1 MAKQGIFFEKP
12 LPSLESFDKEVKKQ
26 LSLRERLFSH
36 DSELTELEPNF
47 KAQFLHGNNGWVKL
61 TSGIQIGD
69 DKGKAADRNILQ
81 GGVLY
86 KDGEEY
92 KLRKGLSVEN
102 YLSEENSGAY
112 NLAQGLSGTANGKVA
127 EGYVPMPGIISF
139 DVKNRGN
146 SGFTREASFKVK
158 CFSLEQLSILEKL
171 YLRPGY
177 KCLVEWG
184 HAVYATDNI
193 EEKGDDKDQPYI
205 NPTTILEGNDG
216 TALKTIDL
224 SKTENC
230 KEEKIKEA
238 GTKIISESQ
247 HNYDFFIGLIKNY
260 NWTYD
265 QGGYIL
271 DIQLMGKGAMST
283 FLKEMYGGNSNE
295 EAPDDEKKTGVV
307 FNEGGSNFRG
317 LLERINAKS
326 KKGQQEAESEDDI
339 IVECDNEEL
348 IKAIKRT
355 YSPDYTAIDN
365 LLNSGDDTYEFK
377 AYRAQFSNSNRS
389 AKSKFTYISM
399 RYLLG
404 MINHF
409 YLEKPNG
416 EDKEPDGKF
425 NTTPEHTFYLTYDE
439 HFSIDPGICLL
450 PQQTKYGLNTKS
462 IPGKKDE
469 NKGDIL
475 DIHIS
480 THFLVTEFDALQEN
494 SRKDKIQLSI
504 GKYLTIVM
512 DKIQASLG
520 SINQFE
526 LYNNYYLKKEL
537 GPSMIIDLQLL
548 PRPGGQKES
557 YQMISPRGL
566 KSFVREFSFNSE
578 LSNSMINIITS
589 QAIVNGNNAG
599 DATSTGLA
607 AFNNG
612 ISSRFEVDASGKEI
626 SEYAKN
632 REKKKAEEREEL
644 LERVAKTYSKFKY
657 DEEAIKKI
665 QTDAAT
671 IIRGDLNTVLDK
683 VKPKRGHIGAKV
695 TLKMLGIGGLKALQY
710 FTLPPEILPA
720 SYSENILVGFQVN
733 NVSHEISNNEWLSTI
748 EANAIILEHTKKD

>member
-26 LSLRERLFSH
+26 LDLREQLFSH
-36 DSELTELEPNF
+36 DSTLTDLDPNF

-61 TSGIQIGD
+61 TSGIKIEATPS
-69 DKGKAADRNILQ
+69 AAEKNILL

-86 KDGEEY
+86 KDGSDY
-92 KLRKGLSVEN
+92 KLRKGLSTET
-102 YLSEENSGAY
+102 YLSDDNSGAY
-112 NLAQGLSGTANGKVA
+112 NLAQGVTDTNKEVT

-193 EEKGDDKDQPYI
+193 EEKEDDKGNTFI
-205 NPTTILEGNDG
+205 NGTSSIQGTDTTGI
-216 TALKTIDL
+216 TTIDL
-224 SKTENC
+224 SDTDSL
-230 KEEKIKEA
+230 KEENIKLAGAKIV
-238 GTKIISESQ
+238 GESQ

-295 EAPDDEKKTGVV
+295 ESPEDEKKTGVV

-317 LLERINAKS
+317 LLRRINSKS
-326 KKGQQEAESEDDI
+326 KKGQQDAENKDDI
-339 IVECDNEEL
+339 VVECDNEDL
-348 IKAIKRT
+348 IEAIKRT
-355 YSPDYTAIDN
+355 YSTDYTAIDN

-377 AYRAQFSNSNRS
+377 AYRAQFSNSNRKS
-389 AKSKFTYISM
+389 TSKFTYISM

-409 YLEKPNG
+409 YLEKPNA

-425 NTTPEHTFYLTYDE
+425 NTTPGHNFYLTYDK
-439 HFSIDPGICLL
+439 HFSIDPGVCLL
-450 PQQTKYGLNTKS
+450 PQQTKYGLNTSS

-475 DIHIS
+475 DIQIS
-480 THFLVTEFDALQEN
+480 THFLVTEYDALRKN
-494 SRKDKIQLSI
+494 SKKDKIQLSI
-504 GKYLTIVM
+504 GKYLTTVM
-512 DKIQASLG
+512 EKIQVSLG
-520 SINQFE
+520 SINEFE

-537 GPSMIIDLQLL
+537 GPSMVIDLQLL

-589 QAIVNGNNAG
+589 QAIINGTNAG

-607 AFNNG
+607 AFNTG
-612 ISSRFEVDASGKEI
+612 IASRFEPDASGKEV
-626 SEYAKN
+626 SQYAKD
-632 REKKKAEEREEL
+632 REAAKADERDKL
-644 LERVAKTYSKFKY
+644 LERVAKTYDKFKY
-657 DEEAIKKI
+657 DEEAIEKI
-665 QTDAAT
+665 MSDAST
-671 IIRGDLNTVLDK
+671 IIRGDLNTELEPK
-683 VKPKRGHIGAKV
+683 KPKRGHIGAKV
-695 TLKMLGIGGLKALQY
+695 SLKMLGIGGLKALQY
-710 FTLPPEILPA
+710 FTLPPEILPLA
-720 SYSENILVGFQVN
+720 YSENIVVGFQVN

-748 EANAIILEHTKKD
+748 EAQAIILEHTKKD

>member
-1 MAKQGIFFEKP
+1 MAKQAIFFEKP

-26 LSLRERLFSH
+26 LDLRQQLYSH
-36 DSELTELEPNF
+36 DSDLTDLDPNF

-61 TSGIQIGD
+61 TSGIKITGD
-69 DKGKAADRNILQ
+69 EKAAERNILQ
-81 GGVLY
+81 GGVLF
-86 KDGEEY
+86 KDGTDY
-92 KLRKGLSVEN
+92 NLRKGLSKEVYDSAEN
-102 YLSEENSGAY
+102 GGAY
-112 NLAQGLSGTANGKVA
+112 NLAHDVKTGAEVA

-193 EEKGDDKDQPYI
+193 EEKVDDKGNTFI
-205 NPTTILEGNDG
+205 NGTTSIQG
-216 TALKTIDL
+216 TDTTGVKTIDL
-224 SKTENC
+224 STTDSL
-230 KEEKIKEA
+230 KEENIKKAGAKIV
-238 GTKIISESQ
+238 GESQ

-260 NWTYD
+260 NWSYD

-283 FLKEMYGGNSNE
+283 FLKEMYGGNSHE

-307 FNEGGSNFRG
+307 FSDEGGSNFRG
-317 LLERINAKS
+317 LLKRINAKS
-326 KKGQQEAESEDDI
+326 KKGQQDAENEDDI
-339 IVECDNEEL
+339 VIECDNEEL

-355 YSPDYTAIDN
+355 YSPDYTAIDD
-365 LLNSGDDTYEFK
+365 LLNSGDDEYEFK
-377 AYRAQFSNSNRS
+377 AYRAQFSNSNRRS
-389 AKSKFTYISM
+389 RSKFTYISI

-409 YLEKPNG
+409 YLEKPNAD
-416 EDKEPDGKF
+416 DKEPDGKF
-425 NTTPEHTFYLTYDE
+425 NTTPGHNFYLTYDE

-450 PQQTKYGLNTKS
+450 PQQTKYGLNTSS

-475 DIHIS
+475 DIQVS
-480 THFLVTEFDALQEN
+480 THFLVEEYDALREN
-494 SRKDKIQLSI
+494 SKKDKIQLSI
-504 GKYLTIVM
+504 GKYLTVVM

-520 SINQFE
+520 SINEFE

-548 PRPGGQKES
+548 PRPGGQKVD
-557 YQMISPRGL
+557 YQLIQPRGI

-589 QAIVNGNNAG
+589 QAIINGTNAG
-599 DATSTGLA
+599 EATSTGLA

-612 ISSRFEVDASGKEI
+612 IASRFEADPSGKEV
-626 SEYAKN
+626 SQYAKD
-632 REKKKAEEREEL
+632 REANKAKERDKL
-644 LERVAKTYSKFKY
+644 LERVAKIYSKFKY

-665 QTDAAT
+665 MSDAST
-671 IIRGDLNTVLDK
+671 IIRGDLNKTLDGE
-683 VKPKRGHIGAKV
+683 KPKRGHIGAKV
-695 TLKMLGIGGLKALQY
+695 SLKMLGIGGLKALQY

-720 SYSENILVGFQVN
+720 AYSDDIVVGFQVN
-733 NVSHEISNNEWLSTI
+733 NVSHEITNNEWISSI
-748 EANAIILEHTKKD
+748 EAQAIILEHTKKD

>member
-1 MAKQGIFFEKP
+1 MAKQAIFFEKP

-26 LSLRERLFSH
+26 LDLRQQLYSH
-36 DSELTELEPNF
+36 DSDLTDLDPNF

-61 TSGIQIGD
+61 TSGIKITGD
-69 DKGKAADRNILQ
+69 EKAAERNILQ
-81 GGVLY
+81 GGVLFQ
-86 KDGEEY
+86 DGTDY
-92 KLRKGLSVEN
+92 NLRKGLSKEKYNSAEN
-102 YLSEENSGAY
+102 GGAY
-112 NLAQGLSGTANGKVA
+112 NLAHDVKTGAEVA

-193 EEKGDDKDQPYI
+193 EEKVDDKGNTFI
-205 NPTTILEGNDG
+205 NGTTSIQG
-216 TALKTIDL
+216 TDTTGVKTIDL
-224 SKTENC
+224 STTDSL
-230 KEEKIKEA
+230 KEENIKKAGAKIV
-238 GTKIISESQ
+238 GESQ

-260 NWTYD
+260 NWSYD

-283 FLKEMYGGNSNE
+283 FLKEMYGGNSHE

-307 FNEGGSNFRG
+307 FSDEGGSNFRG
-317 LLERINAKS
+317 LLKRINAKS
-326 KKGQQEAESEDDI
+326 KKGQQDAENEDDI
-339 IVECDNEEL
+339 VIECDNEEL

-355 YSPDYTAIDN
+355 YSPDYTAIDD
-365 LLNSGDDTYEFK
+365 LLNSGDDEYEFK
-377 AYRAQFSNSNRS
+377 AYRAQFSNSNRRS
-389 AKSKFTYISM
+389 RSKFTYISI

-409 YLEKPNG
+409 YLEKPNAD
-416 EDKEPDGKF
+416 DKEPDGKF
-425 NTTPEHTFYLTYDE
+425 NTTPGHNFYLTYDE

-450 PQQTKYGLNTKS
+450 PQQTKYGLNTSS

-475 DIHIS
+475 DIQVS
-480 THFLVTEFDALQEN
+480 THFLVEEYDALREN
-494 SRKDKIQLSI
+494 SKKDKIQLSI
-504 GKYLTIVM
+504 GKYLTVVM

-520 SINQFE
+520 SINEFE

-548 PRPGGQKES
+548 PRPGGQKVD
-557 YQMISPRGL
+557 YQLIQPRGI

-589 QAIVNGNNAG
+589 QAIINGTNAG
-599 DATSTGLA
+599 EATSTGLA

-612 ISSRFEVDASGKEI
+612 IASRFEADPSGKEV
-626 SEYAKN
+626 SQYAKD
-632 REKKKAEEREEL
+632 REANKAKERDKL
-644 LERVAKTYSKFKY
+644 LERVAKIYSKFKY

-665 QTDAAT
+665 MSDAST
-671 IIRGDLNTVLDK
+671 IIRGDLNKTLDGE
-683 VKPKRGHIGAKV
+683 KPKRGHIGAKV
-695 TLKMLGIGGLKALQY
+695 SLKMLGIGGLKALQY

-720 SYSENILVGFQVN
+720 AYSDDIVVGFQVN
-733 NVSHEISNNEWLSTI
+733 NVSHEITNNEWISSI
-748 EANAIILEHTKKD
+748 EAQAIILEHTKKD

>member
-1 MAKQGIFFEKP
+1 MAKQAIFFEKP

-26 LSLRERLFSH
+26 LDLRQQLYSH
-36 DSELTELEPNF
+36 DSDLTDLDPNF

-61 TSGIQIGD
+61 TSGIKITGD
-69 DKGKAADRNILQ
+69 EKAAERNILQ
-81 GGVLY
+81 GGVLF
-86 KDGEEY
+86 KDGTDY
-92 KLRKGLSVEN
+92 NLRKGLSKEVYDSAEN
-102 YLSEENSGAY
+102 GGAY
-112 NLAQGLSGTANGKVA
+112 NLAHDVKTGAEVA

-193 EEKGDDKDQPYI
+193 EEKVDDKGNTFI
-205 NPTTILEGNDG
+205 NGTTSIQG
-216 TALKTIDL
+216 TDTTGVKTIDL
-224 SKTENC
+224 STTDSL
-230 KEEKIKEA
+230 KEENIKKAGAKIV
-238 GTKIISESQ
+238 GESQ

-260 NWTYD
+260 NWSYD

-283 FLKEMYGGNSNE
+283 FLKEMYGGNSHE

-307 FNEGGSNFRG
+307 FSDEGGSNFRG
-317 LLERINAKS
+317 LLKRINAKS
-326 KKGQQEAESEDDI
+326 KKGQQDAENEDDI
-339 IVECDNEEL
+339 VIECDNEEL

-355 YSPDYTAIDN
+355 YSPDYTAIDD
-365 LLNSGDDTYEFK
+365 LLNSGDDEYEFK
-377 AYRAQFSNSNRS
+377 AYRAQFSNSNRRS
-389 AKSKFTYISM
+389 RSKFTYISI

-409 YLEKPNG
+409 YLEKPNAD
-416 EDKEPDGKF
+416 DKEPDGKF
-425 NTTPEHTFYLTYDE
+425 NTTPGHNFYLTYDE

-450 PQQTKYGLNTKS
+450 PQQTKYGLNTSS

-475 DIHIS
+475 DIQVS
-480 THFLVTEFDALQEN
+480 THFLVEEYDALREN
-494 SRKDKIQLSI
+494 SKKDKIQLSI
-504 GKYLTIVM
+504 GKYLTVVM

-520 SINQFE
+520 SINEFE

-548 PRPGGQKES
+548 PRPGGQKVD
-557 YQMISPRGL
+557 YQLIQPRGI

-589 QAIVNGNNAG
+589 QAIINGTNAG
-599 DATSTGLA
+599 EATSTGLA

-612 ISSRFEVDASGKEI
+612 IASRFEADPSGKEV
-626 SEYAKN
+626 SQYAKD
-632 REKKKAEEREEL
+632 REANKAKERDKL
-644 LERVAKTYSKFKY
+644 LERVAKIYSKFKY

-665 QTDAAT
+665 MSDAST
-671 IIRGDLNTVLDK
+671 IIRGDLNKTLDGE
-683 VKPKRGHIGAKV
+683 KPKRGHIGAKV

-720 SYSENILVGFQVN
+720 AYSDDIVVGFQVN
-733 NVSHEISNNEWLSTI
+733 NVSHEITNNEWISSI
-748 EANAIILEHTKKD
+748 EAQAIILEHTKKD

>member
-1 MAKQGIFFEKP
+1 MAKQAIFFEKP

-26 LSLRERLFSH
+26 LALRERLYEH
-36 DSELTELEPNF
+36 DSDLTDLDPNF

-61 TSGIQIGD
+61 TSGIKITD
-69 DKGKAADRNILQ
+69 DEKAADRNILQ
-81 GGVLY
+81 GGVLF
-86 KDGEEY
+86 KDGDDFN
-92 KLRKGLSVEN
+92 LRKGLSKEA
-102 YLSEENSGAY
+102 YDSEPFTNGGAY
-112 NLAQGLSGTANGKVA
+112 NLAHDVKKGGEVA

-193 EEKGDDKDQPYI
+193 EEKVDDEDKTFI
-205 NPTTILEGNDG
+205 KGTTSIIG
-216 TALKTIDL
+216 TDTTGVKTIDL
-224 SKTENC
+224 SQDGGL
-230 KEEKIKEA
+230 KEENIKKA
-238 GTKIISESQ
+238 GAQIVGESQ

-265 QGGYIL
+265 QGGYLL

-295 EAPDDEKKTGVV
+295 EAPEDEKKTGVV
-307 FNEGGSNFRG
+307 FNEGGSNFKG
-317 LLERINAKS
+317 LLNRINSKS
-326 KKGQQEAESEDDI
+326 KKGQQDAESKDDI
-339 IVECDNEEL
+339 VVECENEEL

-355 YSPDYTAIDN
+355 YSPDYTAIDD

-377 AYRAQFSNSNRS
+377 AYRAQFSNANRRS
-389 AKSKFTYISM
+389 RSKFTYISM

-409 YLEKPNG
+409 YLEKPNA
-416 EDKEPDGKF
+416 EDKQPDGKF
-425 NTTPEHTFYLTYDE
+425 NTTPGHSFYLTYDG

-462 IPGKKDE
+462 IPGDTAE

-475 DIHIS
+475 DIQVS
-480 THFLVTEFDALQEN
+480 THFLVTEFDALHEN
-494 SRKDKIQLSI
+494 NKKDKIQISI
-504 GKYLTIVM
+504 GKYLTTIM
-512 DKIQASLG
+512 DKIEASLG

-548 PRPGGQKES
+548 PRPGGQKVD
-557 YQMISPRGL
+557 YQLINPRGI

-589 QAIVNGNNAG
+589 QAIINGNNAG

-612 ISSRFEVDASGKEI
+612 IASRFEADPSGKEV
-626 SEYAKN
+626 SQYAKD
-632 REKKKAEEREEL
+632 REAKKTKERDEL
-644 LERVAKTYSKFKY
+644 LAEVAEVYDKFKY
-657 DEEAIKKI
+657 DEKKI
-665 QTDAAT
+665 KSILPKAAT
-671 IIRGDLNTVLDK
+671 IIRGDLNKVLDK
-683 VKPKRGHIGAKV
+683 IKPKRGHIGAKV

-710 FTLPPEILPA
+710 FTLPPEILPSA
-720 SYSENILVGFQVN
+720 YSDDILVGFQVN
-733 NVSHEISNNEWLSTI
+733 NVSHEITSNEWLSTI